1 MGGGNTAQQHR
12 APNQRN
18 RHLPHLPSA
27 EEKAII
33 KADHAQPGRRTAKES
48 LRSIPYRP
56 LIENRKMLYNTNKT
70 KLLGKRG
77 FIAVRMLC
85 GKGNAN
91 ASVDRDSVHNFSLG
105 FEIHDLQNG
114 RKER

>member
-1 MGGGNTAQQHR
+1 
-12 APNQRN
+12 
-18 RHLPHLPSA
+18 
-27 EEKAII
+27 
-33 KADHAQPGRRTAKES
+33 
-48 LRSIPYRP
+48 
-56 LIENRKMLYNTNKT
+56 MLYNTPIKRNYWGT
-70 KLLGKRG
+70 EGEVSLL
-77 FIAVRMLC
+77 IAVRMLC